1 MKKITVNRT
10 LLSIDSI
17 IDIDSILDNIGV
29 SLVIL
34 ASSDIYLKSLFNLF

>member
-1 MKKITVNRT
+1 MKKITVNKT

-29 SLVIL
+29 SFVIL